1 MRRCAAWWRRS
12 RRGRSSFTGPSR
24 LPRRP
29 APRASLSRAPS
40 GPGGPAQTGAA
51 LPVRCQRRAGLDLEP
66 GSVATVDAPQE
77 LRQAA
82 AGDGESIGAHL
93 LALRLRPADGRIGVD
108 LVDHRATLHRRM
120 IGPSVLD
127 TGEIEGLRDLRRAAV
142 ADDCISLLLEEE
154 RGIVLDLAELDVPPI
169 LEDRMVDVHL
179 GADAEGAELAPY
191 TGRHRLGT
199 ELDHQQVTQRVA
211 PGPQLQQHPVGLGLG
226 MDQRRDRAM
235 GGLGAQEDWKARR
248 LGVVLAAID
257 GKRVD
262 AGTMKR
268 PQQLEASHDPRRII
282 EAGQARGPQRPVGG
296 GGQPLLPGCQ
306 PLYVGEYE

>member
-1 MRRCAAWWRRS
+1 
-12 RRGRSSFTGPSR
+12 
-24 LPRRP
+24 
-29 APRASLSRAPS
+29 
-40 GPGGPAQTGAA
+40 
-51 LPVRCQRRAGLDLEP
+51 
-66 GSVATVDAPQE
+66 
-77 LRQAA
+77 
-82 AGDGESIGAHL
+82 
-93 LALRLRPADGRIGVD
+93 
-108 LVDHRATLHRRM
+108 
-120 IGPSVLD
+120 
-127 TGEIEGLRDLRRAAV
+127 
-142 ADDCISLLLEEE
+142 
-154 RGIVLDLAELDVPPI
+154 
-169 LEDRMVDVHL
+169 MVDVHL

-211 PGPQLQQHPVGLGLG
+211 PGPQLQQHPVELGLG

-235 GGLGAQEDWKARR
+235 VGLGAQEDWKARR

-306 PLYVGEYE
+306 PLYVGEYERRPHELAAAQESVIARSANHRQRVVEFAGDQRFERRVVIRRGDEDDHARSWRGVLGGDLTAAKAMDNNPVNPYPAFRN